1 MLNIVEIKKWLD
13 YMLKLNVII
22 KSTFLIRNKRLQ
34 KSINIW

>member
-22 KSTFLIRNKRLQ
+22 KLTFLIGNKRLQ